1 MSDRPSYRL
10 SSGQTEDLVR
20 RLLLE
25 MADHLETHRP
35 DRILTATG
43 RIALIQVTT
52 MSPPL
57 GTALRAKAPEIDG
70 PISRSAYAA
79 QLRETAG
86 GHGGQSSRQPSTPEE
101 VAELHGLADQDYDG
115 AALQRESH
123 RDDAHPV
130 PYTTEAQPEPDED
143 TEGQR

>member
-10 SSGQTEDLVR
+10 SPGQTEDLVR

-35 DRILTATG
+35 DKILTAAG

-57 GTALRAKAPEIDG
+57 GTALRAKAPQIDA
-70 PISRSAYAA
+70 PITRVAYATL
-79 QLRETAG
+79 LREIAG
-86 GHGGQSSRQPSTPEE
+86 AR
-101 VAELHGLADQDYDG
+101 
-115 AALQRESH
+115 
-123 RDDAHPV
+123 
-130 PYTTEAQPEPDED
+130 
-143 TEGQR
+143 